1 MSRIMMKTVPVI
13 GICVALL
20 LLTSAAVAAPAEI
33 GGGKEWLAWSPAER
47 NVYIRGFIEGY
58 WRGTHSTCEL
68 ADDLFEVGKP
78 HRLYQGPSGRCE
90 ARLDNY
96 TKIETPA
103 SKPDFTA
110 YTTVMTEFYT
120 KYPEYQN
127 IPQVYLMSFLT
138 DRNYKTADQ
147 LYQMAVKGE
156 MRTHF

>member
-1 MSRIMMKTVPVI
+1 MSRMMKTLLVI
-13 GICVALL
+13 GICIALL
-20 LLTSAAVAAPAEI
+20 LLTGAAFATPAEL
-33 GGGKEWLAWSPAER
+33 GGGKEWLAWSSAER
-47 NVYIRGFIEGY
+47 NVYVRGFIEGY

-96 TKIETPA
+96 TKIGTPDTM
-103 SKPDFTA
+103 PDFTA
-110 YTTVMTEFYT
+110 YTTVMTEFYG

-127 IPQVYLMSFLT
+127 IPQAYLMRFLT

-147 LYQMAVKGE
+147 LHKMAVNGE
-156 MRTHF
+156 MNTHF

>member
-1 MSRIMMKTVPVI
+1 MSRVMMKRLPMTGVCI
-13 GICVALL
+13 ALL
-20 LLTSAAVAAPAEI
+20 LLTSTVLAAPAEV
-33 GGGKEWLAWSPAER
+33 GGGKEWLAWSMAER

-78 HRLYQGPSGRCE
+78 HRLYQGPAGRCE
-90 ARLDNY
+90 AHLDNY
-96 TKIETPA
+96 SKIGTPDTT
-103 SKPDFTA
+103 PDFTA
-110 YTTVMTEFYT
+110 YTSVMTEFYT
-120 KYPEYQN
+120 KHPEYQN

-147 LYQMAVKGE
+147 LYQMAVKRE